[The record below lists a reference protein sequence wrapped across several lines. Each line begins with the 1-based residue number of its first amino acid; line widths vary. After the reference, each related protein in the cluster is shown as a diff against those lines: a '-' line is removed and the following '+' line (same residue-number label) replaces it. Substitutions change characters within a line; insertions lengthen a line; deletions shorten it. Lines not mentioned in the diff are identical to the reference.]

1 MEHGV
6 RESKKIYFSFNP
18 AIELATPFLNRLSVT
33 FSKILVGITNL
44 LIAKAKICSDVRKL
58 RREINKTNYQFI

>member
-44 LIAKAKICSDVRKL
+44 LSQQKRKFVQMS
-58 RREINKTNYQFI
+58 EN

>member
-18 AIELATPFLNRLSVT
+18 TIELATPFLNRLSVT

-44 LIAKAKICSDVRKL
+44 LSQQKRKFVQMS
-58 RREINKTNYQFI
+58 ED

>member
-18 AIELATPFLNRLSVT
+18 TIELATPFLNRLSVT

-44 LIAKAKICSDVRKL
+44 LSQQKRKFVQMS
-58 RREINKTNYQFI
+58 EN

>member
-44 LIAKAKICSDVRKL
+44 LSQQKKKFVQMS
-58 RREINKTNYQFI
+58 EN